1 MEKLPHT
8 YAVTVSGQQQGNL
21 SATGAGLPALVC
33 APPTQFDGP
42 GDQWSPEELLMAAVA
57 NCLVLSF
64 RAIAGASRFEW
75 RSIECDASGLLDQV
89 DRKIQITTIENR
101 VTLVVPTGSDAAKAE
116 KLLEKAEQNC
126 FISNSLTAEVH
137 LSCEIVM
144 AD

>member
-1 MEKLPHT
+1 
-8 YAVTVSGQQQGNL
+8 
-21 SATGAGLPALVC
+21 
-33 APPTQFDGP
+33 
-42 GDQWSPEELLMAAVA
+42 MAAVG

-64 RAIAGASRFEW
+64 RAIARASRFEW

-89 DRKIQITTIENR
+89 DRKIQITNIDNR

-116 KLLEKAEQNC
+116 KLLEKAEQSC